1 MLMVCYT
8 NHALDQFLEGVL
20 KFQQTGVIRVG
31 GRSSSERL
39 KDCNLQKHTQTSD
52 SKRWVMREMYE
63 CQDAIQRARNRLAS
77 SKRNILSLKD
87 LESCVGLKQFS
98 QFKAAEGILNLQRK
112 SVLESW
118 LGLEQIPAA
127 MRSSLNETPTAES
140 VADKGSSC
148 EDANEVIE
156 DSIEVDRDAEII
168 QNQRLLGEN
177 QFQLLKKQDNTERE
191 KQYPT
196 NLSEDHLKVLAGE
209 SKLQPITVTQLSK
222 INNVWNLPFEDR
234 WRLYLFWLRLF
245 QSYCQE
251 EISQRNKQYEDICK
265 RFTEIKTQGELH
277 ALKHAVVIGMTTTG
291 AAKYRALLEEI
302 KPTIVVVEE
311 AAEVLE
317 AHIITSLTKNTQHLI
332 LIGDHQQLGPN
343 PSVYTLAKDY
353 HLDVSLFERMVNSGM
368 TCYQLNTQHR
378 MRPEIARLMRF
389 IYEDLQDHEEV
400 HKYEDVKG
408 VSKNIYFIN
417 HQVPEDESEVNDRL
431 KSHSNKHEA
440 KFIAA
445 LCEYFILQGYAPCEI
460 TVLTMYTGQVI
471 TLQRTMPKE
480 KFEGVRVTAVDN
492 FQGEENEII
501 LLSLVRSNKQRKIG
515 FLAVKN
521 RVCVAL
527 SRARKGFYC
536 IGNFSLLAEKS
547 ELWRSI
553 AQDMKDHNAIGEAL
567 ELVCSKH
574 PDRKIHARVA
584 DDFKSAPE
592 GGCTLPCEF
601 RLPCGHSCTRVCHP
615 DDSDHAL
622 YKCQKDCSTEVCS
635 EHQTKCSK
643 KCHFG
648 EVCLLCPVEVEKKIP
663 KCGHQQLVPCGIPV
677 ETFKCQKKCWNYL
690 PCRHLCP
697 GKCWEECALFQCEK
711 IVKKRFECGHE
722 IEKSCWEVS
731 EYVQCEEPCRATL
744 DCGHPCVG
752 NCRKCKQGRIHVP
765 CKADCERRRVCL
777 HPCKEPCTTNC
788 PPCPEKCENRCYH
801 SRCPRQCMEACAPC
815 RVSTIGICGE
825 PCPRLCRICHKDE
838 VTRLRFGNEQDK
850 NARFIELSDCGH
862 VVEVIA
868 INYWMDEDSG
878 SDDIK
883 LKQCPI
889 CQTPIRISYR
899 YADIVKEKLASIEK
913 VKARMNLEEENCQQ
927 LTKKLKTVAFSL
939 KRKYPD
945 ISRQR
950 KSSLERKHNDEQMF
964 SSSSYGILMGW
975 LQQRKTM
982 AELSTIKNQMKI
994 LIQIYKI
1001 RERMKLD
1008 LLKKTPYGVLT
1019 PPSASHS
1026 DDVFLQAARDI
1037 DEALDHLEED
1047 LMKFQVSYQ
1056 RLVDIR
1062 DELVCV
1068 SFSLNI
1074 RVIQCK
1080 IEEGSITV
1088 ASDQEKWL
1096 KTLGRQLDA
1105 GQKLGKEAFDHIEDT
1120 INEIREECGLES
1132 LPAEERIKIFR
1143 LMNFYQ
1149 GLWHKCPNGHPS
1161 NVEGECPECGA
1172 AVGDRSDTLAQ
1183 GNQVRPVQ
1191 IVTWV
1196 EGALLRS
1203 YFCLFLRLY

>member
-31 GRSSSERL
+31 GRSSSESL
-39 KDCNLQKHTQTSD
+39 KAYNLQEHTQPSD
-52 SKRWVMREMYE
+52 SKHWVKKEMFK
-63 CQDAIQRARNRLAS
+63 CQDAIQRARNRLAR

-87 LESCVGLKQFS
+87 LESCIGLKQFS

-127 MRSSLNETPTAES
+127 MRSSLNENPTAES

-148 EDANEVIE
+148 EDTNEVIE

-177 QFQLLKKQDNTERE
+177 QFQLLKKQENAKQE
-191 KQYPT
+191 KQRPT
-196 NLSEDHLKVLAGE
+196 NLSRDHLKVLAGE
-209 SKLQPITVTQLSK
+209 SKLQPLAVTQLSK
-222 INNVWNLPFEDR
+222 INDVWNLPFEDR
-234 WRLYLFWLRLF
+234 WRLYLFWLRFF
-245 QSYCQE
+245 QSNCQE
-251 EISQRNKQYEDICK
+251 EISKRNTQYEDICK

-277 ALKHAVVIGMTTTG
+277 ALKDAVVIGMTTTG
-291 AAKYRALLEEI
+291 AAKYRTLLEEI

-332 LIGDHQQLGPN
+332 LIGDHQQLRPN

-417 HQVPEDESEVNDRL
+417 HQVLEDESEVNDRL

-440 KFIAA
+440 TFIAA
-445 LCEYFILQGYAPCEI
+445 LCEYFILQGYAPHEI

-471 TLQRTMPKE
+471 TLQRTMPKDR
-480 KFEGVRVTAVDN
+480 FEGVRVTAVDN

-547 ELWRSI
+547 EIWKRI
-553 AQDMKDHNAIGEAL
+553 AKDMKDHNAIGEAL
-567 ELVCSKH
+567 ELVCTKH

-592 GGCTLPCEF
+592 GGCTLPCKF

-615 DDSDHAL
+615 EDSDHAL

-643 KCHFG
+643 KCHLG

-663 KCGHQQLVPCGIPV
+663 KCGHQQLVPCGISV

-711 IVKKRFECGHE
+711 IVQKRFECGHE
-722 IEKSCWEVS
+722 IEKPCWEVS
-731 EYVQCEEPCRATL
+731 EYAQCEEPCRATL
-744 DCGHPCVG
+744 DCGHPCIG
-752 NCRKCKQGRIHVP
+752 NCRECKQGRIHVP
-765 CKADCERRRVCL
+765 CEADCNRKRVCL

-801 SRCPRQCMEACAPC
+801 SRCPRQCMDACAPC
-815 RVSTIGICGE
+815 RVST
-825 PCPRLCRICHKDE
+825 
-838 VTRLRFGNEQDK
+838 
-850 NARFIELSDCGH
+850 
-862 VVEVIA
+862 
-868 INYWMDEDSG
+868 M
-878 SDDIK
+878 
-883 LKQCPI
+883 
-889 CQTPIRISYR
+889 
-899 YADIVKEKLASIEK
+899 
-913 VKARMNLEEENCQQ
+913 
-927 LTKKLKTVAFSL
+927 KTV
-939 KRKYPD
+939 
-945 ISRQR
+945 
-950 KSSLERKHNDEQMF
+950 
-964 SSSSYGILMGW
+964 
-975 LQQRKTM
+975 
-982 AELSTIKNQMKI
+982 
-994 LIQIYKI
+994 
-1001 RERMKLD
+1001 
-1008 LLKKTPYGVLT
+1008 
-1019 PPSASHS
+1019 
-1026 DDVFLQAARDI
+1026 
-1037 DEALDHLEED
+1037 
-1047 LMKFQVSYQ
+1047 
-1056 RLVDIR
+1056 
-1062 DELVCV
+1062 
-1068 SFSLNI
+1068 
-1074 RVIQCK
+1074 CK
-1080 IEEGSITV
+1080 
-1088 ASDQEKWL
+1088 
-1096 KTLGRQLDA
+1096 
-1105 GQKLGKEAFDHIEDT
+1105 
-1120 INEIREECGLES
+1120 
-1132 LPAEERIKIFR
+1132 
-1143 LMNFYQ
+1143 
-1149 GLWHKCPNGHPS
+1149 
-1161 NVEGECPECGA
+1161 
-1172 AVGDRSDTLAQ
+1172 
-1183 GNQVRPVQ
+1183 
-1191 IVTWV
+1191 
-1196 EGALLRS
+1196 
-1203 YFCLFLRLY
+1203 

>member
-31 GRSSSERL
+31 GRSSSESL
-39 KDCNLQKHTQTSD
+39 KAYNLQEHTQPSD
-52 SKRWVMREMYE
+52 SKHWVKKEMFK
-63 CQDAIQRARNRLAS
+63 CQDAIQRARNRLAR

-87 LESCVGLKQFS
+87 LESCIGLKQFS

-140 VADKGSSC
+140 VADKGSSR
-148 EDANEVIE
+148 EDANEVME
-156 DSIEVDRDAEII
+156 DNIEVDRDAEII

-177 QFQLLKKQDNTERE
+177 QFQLLKKQENAKQE
-191 KQYPT
+191 KQRPT
-196 NLSEDHLKVLAGE
+196 NLSRDHLKVLAGE
-209 SKLQPITVTQLSK
+209 SKLQPLAVTQLSK
-222 INNVWNLPFEDR
+222 INDVWNLPFEDR
-234 WRLYLFWLRLF
+234 WRLYLFWLRFF
-245 QSYCQE
+245 QSNCQE
-251 EISQRNKQYEDICK
+251 EISKRNTQYEDICK

-277 ALKHAVVIGMTTTG
+277 ALKDAVVIGMTTTG

-332 LIGDHQQLGPN
+332 LIGDHQQLRPN

-389 IYEDLQDHEEV
+389 IYEDLQDHKEV

-417 HQVPEDESEVNDRL
+417 HQVLEDESEVNDRL

-440 KFIAA
+440 TFIAA
-445 LCEYFILQGYAPCEI
+445 LCEYFILQGYAPHEI

-471 TLQRTMPKE
+471 TLQRTMPKDR
-480 KFEGVRVTAVDN
+480 FEGVRVTAVDN

-547 ELWRSI
+547 ELWKRI
-553 AQDMKDHNAIGEAL
+553 AQDMRDQNAIGEAL
-567 ELVCSKH
+567 ELVCTKH

-592 GGCTLPCEF
+592 GGCTLPCKF

-615 DDSDHAL
+615 EDSDHAL

-663 KCGHQQLVPCGIPV
+663 KCGHQQLVPCGISV

-697 GKCWEECALFQCEK
+697 GKCWEECALSSVRKLSRRDLNVVMKLKSLAGKFQNMRNAKSLVVQLWTVVTPALETAANASK
-711 IVKKRFECGHE
+711 DEFTFLVRPTV
-722 IEKSCWEVS
+722 IEKGFAFTPAKSLAQRTARHVLRNAKID
-731 EYVQCEEPCRATL
+731 VTIADVL
-744 DCGHPCVG
+744 DSV
-752 NCRKCKQGRIHVP
+752 
-765 CKADCERRRVCL
+765 
-777 HPCKEPCTTNC
+777 
-788 PPCPEKCENRCYH
+788 
-801 SRCPRQCMEACAPC
+801 
-815 RVSTIGICGE
+815 
-825 PCPRLCRICHKDE
+825 
-838 VTRLRFGNEQDK
+838 
-850 NARFIELSDCGH
+850 
-862 VVEVIA
+862 
-868 INYWMDEDSG
+868 W
-878 SDDIK
+878 
-883 LKQCPI
+883 
-889 CQTPIRISYR
+889 
-899 YADIVKEKLASIEK
+899 KLAH
-913 VKARMNLEEENCQQ
+913 R
-927 LTKKLKTVAFSL
+927 
-939 KRKYPD
+939 
-945 ISRQR
+945 
-950 KSSLERKHNDEQMF
+950 
-964 SSSSYGILMGW
+964 
-975 LQQRKTM
+975 
-982 AELSTIKNQMKI
+982 
-994 LIQIYKI
+994 
-1001 RERMKLD
+1001 
-1008 LLKKTPYGVLT
+1008 
-1019 PPSASHS
+1019 
-1026 DDVFLQAARDI
+1026 
-1037 DEALDHLEED
+1037 
-1047 LMKFQVSYQ
+1047 
-1056 RLVDIR
+1056 
-1062 DELVCV
+1062 
-1068 SFSLNI
+1068 
-1074 RVIQCK
+1074 
-1080 IEEGSITV
+1080 
-1088 ASDQEKWL
+1088 
-1096 KTLGRQLDA
+1096 A
-1105 GQKLGKEAFDHIEDT
+1105 G
-1120 INEIREECGLES
+1120 
-1132 LPAEERIKIFR
+1132 
-1143 LMNFYQ
+1143 
-1149 GLWHKCPNGHPS
+1149 
-1161 NVEGECPECGA
+1161 
-1172 AVGDRSDTLAQ
+1172 
-1183 GNQVRPVQ
+1183 
-1191 IVTWV
+1191 
-1196 EGALLRS
+1196 
-1203 YFCLFLRLY
+1203 

>member
-31 GRSSSERL
+31 GRSSSESL
-39 KDCNLQKHTQTSD
+39 KAYNLQEHTQPSD
-52 SKRWVMREMYE
+52 SKHWVKKEMFK
-63 CQDAIQRARNRLAS
+63 CQDAIQRARNRLAR

-87 LESCVGLKQFS
+87 LESCIGLKQFS

-148 EDANEVIE
+148 EDTNEVIE
-156 DSIEVDRDAEII
+156 DNIEVDRDAEII

-177 QFQLLKKQDNTERE
+177 QFQLLKKQENAKQE
-191 KQYPT
+191 KQRPT
-196 NLSEDHLKVLAGE
+196 NLSRDHLKVLAGE
-209 SKLQPITVTQLSK
+209 SKLQPLAVTQLSK
-222 INNVWNLPFEDR
+222 INDVWNLPFEDR
-234 WRLYLFWLRLF
+234 WRLYLFWLRFF
-245 QSYCQE
+245 QSNCQE
-251 EISQRNKQYEDICK
+251 EISKRNTQYEDICK

-277 ALKHAVVIGMTTTG
+277 ALKDAVVIGMTTTG
-291 AAKYRALLEEI
+291 AAKYRTLLEEI

-332 LIGDHQQLGPN
+332 LIGDHQQLRPN

-417 HQVPEDESEVNDRL
+417 HQVLEDESEVNDRL

-440 KFIAA
+440 TFIAA
-445 LCEYFILQGYAPCEI
+445 LCEYFILQGYAPHEI

-471 TLQRTMPKE
+471 TLQRTMPKDR
-480 KFEGVRVTAVDN
+480 FEGVRVTAVDN

-547 ELWRSI
+547 ELWKRI
-553 AQDMKDHNAIGEAL
+553 AQDMRDQNAIGEAL
-567 ELVCSKH
+567 ELVCTKH

-592 GGCTLPCEF
+592 GGCTLPCKF

-615 DDSDHAL
+615 EDSDHAL

-663 KCGHQQLVPCGIPV
+663 KCGHQQLVPCGISV

-711 IVKKRFECGHE
+711 IVQKRFECGHE
-722 IEKSCWEVS
+722 IEKPCWEVS
-731 EYVQCEEPCRATL
+731 EYAQCEEPCRATL
-744 DCGHPCVG
+744 DCGHPCIG
-752 NCRKCKQGRIHVP
+752 NCRECKQGRIHVP
-765 CKADCERRRVCL
+765 CEADCNRKRVCL

-815 RVSTIGICGE
+815 RVST
-825 PCPRLCRICHKDE
+825 
-838 VTRLRFGNEQDK
+838 
-850 NARFIELSDCGH
+850 
-862 VVEVIA
+862 
-868 INYWMDEDSG
+868 M
-878 SDDIK
+878 
-883 LKQCPI
+883 
-889 CQTPIRISYR
+889 
-899 YADIVKEKLASIEK
+899 
-913 VKARMNLEEENCQQ
+913 
-927 LTKKLKTVAFSL
+927 KTV
-939 KRKYPD
+939 RK
-945 ISRQR
+945 
-950 KSSLERKHNDEQMF
+950 
-964 SSSSYGILMGW
+964 
-975 LQQRKTM
+975 
-982 AELSTIKNQMKI
+982 
-994 LIQIYKI
+994 
-1001 RERMKLD
+1001 
-1008 LLKKTPYGVLT
+1008 
-1019 PPSASHS
+1019 
-1026 DDVFLQAARDI
+1026 
-1037 DEALDHLEED
+1037 
-1047 LMKFQVSYQ
+1047 
-1056 RLVDIR
+1056 
-1062 DELVCV
+1062 
-1068 SFSLNI
+1068 
-1074 RVIQCK
+1074 
-1080 IEEGSITV
+1080 
-1088 ASDQEKWL
+1088 
-1096 KTLGRQLDA
+1096 
-1105 GQKLGKEAFDHIEDT
+1105 
-1120 INEIREECGLES
+1120 
-1132 LPAEERIKIFR
+1132 
-1143 LMNFYQ
+1143 
-1149 GLWHKCPNGHPS
+1149 
-1161 NVEGECPECGA
+1161 
-1172 AVGDRSDTLAQ
+1172 
-1183 GNQVRPVQ
+1183 
-1191 IVTWV
+1191 
-1196 EGALLRS
+1196 
-1203 YFCLFLRLY
+1203 

>member
-1 MLMVCYT
+1 MRALLDNKHIWNEEKKSAMLMVCYT

-31 GRSSSERL
+31 GRSSSESL
-39 KDCNLQKHTQTSD
+39 KAYNLQEHTQPSD
-52 SKRWVMREMYE
+52 SKHWVKKEMFK
-63 CQDAIQRARNRLAS
+63 CQDAIQRARNRLAR

-87 LESCVGLKQFS
+87 LESCIGLKQFS

-127 MRSSLNETPTAES
+127 MRSSLNENPTAES

-148 EDANEVIE
+148 EDTNEVIE

-177 QFQLLKKQDNTERE
+177 QFQLLKKQENAKQE
-191 KQYPT
+191 KQRPT
-196 NLSEDHLKVLAGE
+196 NLSRDHLKVLAGE
-209 SKLQPITVTQLSK
+209 SKLQPLAVTQLSK
-222 INNVWNLPFEDR
+222 INDVWNLPFEDR
-234 WRLYLFWLRLF
+234 WRLYLFWLRFF
-245 QSYCQE
+245 QSNCQE
-251 EISQRNKQYEDICK
+251 EISKRNTQYEDICK

-277 ALKHAVVIGMTTTG
+277 ALKDAVVIGMTTTG
-291 AAKYRALLEEI
+291 AAKYRTLLEEI

-332 LIGDHQQLGPN
+332 LIGDHQQLRPN

-417 HQVPEDESEVNDRL
+417 HQVLEDESEVNDRL

-440 KFIAA
+440 TFIAA
-445 LCEYFILQGYAPCEI
+445 LCEYFILQGYAPHEI

-471 TLQRTMPKE
+471 TLQRTMPKDR
-480 KFEGVRVTAVDN
+480 FEGVRVTAVDN

-547 ELWRSI
+547 EIWKRI
-553 AQDMKDHNAIGEAL
+553 AKDMKDHNAIGEAL
-567 ELVCSKH
+567 ELVCTKH

-592 GGCTLPCEF
+592 GGCTLPCKF

-615 DDSDHAL
+615 EDSDHAL

-663 KCGHQQLVPCGIPV
+663 KCGHQQLVPCGISV

-711 IVKKRFECGHE
+711 IVQKRFECGHE
-722 IEKSCWEVS
+722 IEKPCWEVS
-731 EYVQCEEPCRATL
+731 EYAQCEEPCRATL
-744 DCGHPCVG
+744 DCGHPCIG
-752 NCRKCKQGRIHVP
+752 NCRECKQGRIHVP
-765 CKADCERRRVCL
+765 CEADCNRKRVCL

-801 SRCPRQCMEACAPC
+801 SRCPRQCMDACAPC
-815 RVSTIGICGE
+815 RVST
-825 PCPRLCRICHKDE
+825 
-838 VTRLRFGNEQDK
+838 
-850 NARFIELSDCGH
+850 
-862 VVEVIA
+862 
-868 INYWMDEDSG
+868 M
-878 SDDIK
+878 
-883 LKQCPI
+883 
-889 CQTPIRISYR
+889 
-899 YADIVKEKLASIEK
+899 
-913 VKARMNLEEENCQQ
+913 
-927 LTKKLKTVAFSL
+927 KTV
-939 KRKYPD
+939 
-945 ISRQR
+945 
-950 KSSLERKHNDEQMF
+950 
-964 SSSSYGILMGW
+964 
-975 LQQRKTM
+975 
-982 AELSTIKNQMKI
+982 
-994 LIQIYKI
+994 
-1001 RERMKLD
+1001 
-1008 LLKKTPYGVLT
+1008 
-1019 PPSASHS
+1019 
-1026 DDVFLQAARDI
+1026 
-1037 DEALDHLEED
+1037 
-1047 LMKFQVSYQ
+1047 
-1056 RLVDIR
+1056 
-1062 DELVCV
+1062 
-1068 SFSLNI
+1068 
-1074 RVIQCK
+1074 CK
-1080 IEEGSITV
+1080 
-1088 ASDQEKWL
+1088 
-1096 KTLGRQLDA
+1096 
-1105 GQKLGKEAFDHIEDT
+1105 
-1120 INEIREECGLES
+1120 
-1132 LPAEERIKIFR
+1132 
-1143 LMNFYQ
+1143 
-1149 GLWHKCPNGHPS
+1149 
-1161 NVEGECPECGA
+1161 
-1172 AVGDRSDTLAQ
+1172 
-1183 GNQVRPVQ
+1183 
-1191 IVTWV
+1191 
-1196 EGALLRS
+1196 
-1203 YFCLFLRLY
+1203 

>member
-31 GRSSSERL
+31 GRSSSESL
-39 KDCNLQKHTQTSD
+39 KAYNLQEHTQPSD
-52 SKRWVMREMYE
+52 SKHWVKKEMFK
-63 CQDAIQRARNRLAS
+63 CQDAIQRARNRLAR

-87 LESCVGLKQFS
+87 LESCIGLKQFS

-140 VADKGSSC
+140 VADKGTSC
-148 EDANEVIE
+148 EDTNEVIE

-177 QFQLLKKQDNTERE
+177 QFQLLKKQENAKQE
-191 KQYPT
+191 KQRPT
-196 NLSEDHLKVLAGE
+196 NLSRDHLKVLAGE
-209 SKLQPITVTQLSK
+209 SKLQPLAVTQLSK
-222 INNVWNLPFEDR
+222 IYDVWNLPFEDR
-234 WRLYLFWLRLF
+234 WRLYLFWLRFF
-245 QSYCQE
+245 QSNCQE
-251 EISQRNKQYEDICK
+251 EISKRNKQYEDICK

-277 ALKHAVVIGMTTTG
+277 ALKDAVVIGMTTTG

-332 LIGDHQQLGPN
+332 LIGDHQQLRPN

-389 IYEDLQDHEEV
+389 IYEDLQDHKEV

-417 HQVPEDESEVNDRL
+417 HQVLEDESEVNDRL

-440 KFIAA
+440 TFIAA
-445 LCEYFILQGYAPCEI
+445 LCEYFILQGYAPHEI

-480 KFEGVRVTAVDN
+480 RFEGVRVTAVDN

-547 ELWRSI
+547 ELWKRI

-567 ELVCSKH
+567 ELVCTKH

-592 GGCTLPCEF
+592 GGCTLPCKF

-643 KCHFG
+643 KCHLG

-663 KCGHQQLVPCGIPV
+663 KCGHQQLVPCGISV

-697 GKCWEECALFQCEK
+697 GKCWEECTLFQCEK

-722 IEKSCWEVS
+722 IEKPCWEVS
-731 EYVQCEEPCRATL
+731 EYAQCEEHCRATL

-765 CKADCERRRVCL
+765 CEAECDRRRVCL

-815 RVSTIGICGE
+815 RVRT
-825 PCPRLCRICHKDE
+825 
-838 VTRLRFGNEQDK
+838 
-850 NARFIELSDCGH
+850 
-862 VVEVIA
+862 
-868 INYWMDEDSG
+868 M
-878 SDDIK
+878 
-883 LKQCPI
+883 
-889 CQTPIRISYR
+889 
-899 YADIVKEKLASIEK
+899 
-913 VKARMNLEEENCQQ
+913 
-927 LTKKLKTVAFSL
+927 KTV
-939 KRKYPD
+939 
-945 ISRQR
+945 
-950 KSSLERKHNDEQMF
+950 
-964 SSSSYGILMGW
+964 
-975 LQQRKTM
+975 
-982 AELSTIKNQMKI
+982 
-994 LIQIYKI
+994 
-1001 RERMKLD
+1001 
-1008 LLKKTPYGVLT
+1008 
-1019 PPSASHS
+1019 
-1026 DDVFLQAARDI
+1026 
-1037 DEALDHLEED
+1037 
-1047 LMKFQVSYQ
+1047 
-1056 RLVDIR
+1056 
-1062 DELVCV
+1062 
-1068 SFSLNI
+1068 
-1074 RVIQCK
+1074 CK
-1080 IEEGSITV
+1080 
-1088 ASDQEKWL
+1088 
-1096 KTLGRQLDA
+1096 
-1105 GQKLGKEAFDHIEDT
+1105 
-1120 INEIREECGLES
+1120 
-1132 LPAEERIKIFR
+1132 
-1143 LMNFYQ
+1143 
-1149 GLWHKCPNGHPS
+1149 
-1161 NVEGECPECGA
+1161 
-1172 AVGDRSDTLAQ
+1172 
-1183 GNQVRPVQ
+1183 
-1191 IVTWV
+1191 
-1196 EGALLRS
+1196 
-1203 YFCLFLRLY
+1203 